1 MVEFWLKNETAG
13 IDLLLPI
20 TPEGFEISN
29 GKEIE
34 KVRATELGDINVVGR
49 RKPKNIILQSFFPE
63 NKYDFTVAGGVS
75 ANTAM
80 DYVKLI
86 EGWVQNSDIIR
97 VVIADEKGAKVN
109 EQFYI
114 EEILYGQKREDN
126 GDIPYSISFQQY
138 TPMKITPVTPTAT
151 ENTKRADASTASPT
165 KPKSY
170 TVKKGD
176 CLSAIARSVYG
187 DASQWKKIYEA
198 NKGIIGKNPNL
209 IFPGQTYTIP

>member
-20 TPEGFEISN
+20 TPEGFEISY

-49 RKPKNIILQSFFPE
+49 RKPKSIILQSFFPE
-63 NKYDFTVAGGVS
+63 NEYDFAVPSGVP
-75 ANTAM
+75 ANSAM
-80 DYVKLI
+80 DYVRLI
-86 EGWVQNSDIIR
+86 EGWIQNNDIVR
-97 VVIADEKGAKVN
+97 VVIADERGAKVN
-109 EQFYI
+109 EQFYV
-114 EEILYGQKREDN
+114 EEILYSQKREDN

-138 TPMKITPVTPTAT
+138 TPMKTIPVTPAATA
-151 ENTKRADASTASPT
+151 NAPRADASTAA
-165 KPKSY
+165 PKKAKTY